1 MQNEFKGNAVAIYK
15 NYLRS
20 SIEFIVKTKFKQIL
34 IDKAI
39 STKTIYISIY
49 VAYHSCVR
57 YDYEFV

>member
-20 SIEFIVKTKFKQIL
+20 SIKFIVKTKFKQIL

-39 STKTIYISIY
+39 STKTIEY